1 MTRTGKLRLRLARRT
16 RLTTRLFAASVS
28 GAFVFLY
35 AASALNANAMA
46 QENPY
51 SVKAAFLRNFAHYV
65 DWPDSAFNG
74 VADHWRICVIGP
86 DPFGEILDNT
96 LQDRNENG
104 RSFTVVRVSNAK
116 EARNCHIAYVTYQDD
131 TLRRAILAETRGM
144 PILTAGDADTFL
156 DEGGIIRFNVRDR
169 IGMSVN
175 LDQARSVSLKI
186 QTKMLEVSNDVL
198 VNGAFIRVR

>member
-1 MTRTGKLRLRLARRT
+1 VTRTGKLRPRLARRT
-16 RLTTRLFAASVS
+16 RLTERLVAVS
-28 GAFVFLY
+28 LGGFFVFLY
-35 AASALNANAMA
+35 AASAFNANAMA

-65 DWPDSAFNG
+65 DWPDSAFSG
-74 VADHWRICVIGP
+74 DADQWRICVVGP

-96 LQDRNENG
+96 LQGRNENG
-104 RSFTVVRVSNAK
+104 RSFTVVRVSNIK

-131 TLRRAILAETRGM
+131 ELRRAVLAETRGK

-156 DEGGIIRFNVRDR
+156 EEGGIIRFNVRDR

-186 QTKMLEVSNDVL
+186 QTRMLEVSNDVL
-198 VNGAFIRVR
+198 VNGTLVRVR